1 MAFTAAQLAALDA
14 AIASGELMVQY
25 DGKRVE
31 YRSMD
36 DLLKAR
42 AFVAAQLEAQ
52 ANPAP
57 INRGPATL
65 AVFGRDE

>member
-25 DGKRVE
+25 DGKRIE

-36 DLLKAR
+36 DLLRAR
-42 AFVAAQLEAQ
+42 TFVAAQIAT
-52 ANPAP
+52 AAAP
-57 INRGPATL
+57 PSINRGPATL
-65 AVFGRDE
+65 AVFARDE